1 MSAAESLGPPFP
13 PPPPVEDVAVA
24 LDAVGEVVSGT
35 LDADEGVES
44 GDSMGTKREK
54 SATSAQSWM
63 ILAQLGLGWEGHS
76 RGRMTARPQYSV

>member
-54 SATSAQSWM
+54 SATSAQSWPLLPTM
-63 ILAQLGLGWEGHS
+63 PHDLLVSLPLHLAVWKK
-76 RGRMTARPQYSV
+76 